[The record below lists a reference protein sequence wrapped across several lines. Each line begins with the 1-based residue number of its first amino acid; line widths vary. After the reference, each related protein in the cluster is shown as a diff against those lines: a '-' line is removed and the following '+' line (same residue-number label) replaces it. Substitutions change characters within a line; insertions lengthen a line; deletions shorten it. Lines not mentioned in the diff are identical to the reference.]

1 MWLCCQFS
9 SSTFFVK
16 AASPFDFLKHN
27 FKKAAIKSNLL
38 FKLMEVWSCFFLE
51 ITKQG
56 FFTVPHPDV
65 FWAYRFHEIKDCI
78 I

>member
-27 FKKAAIKSNLL
+27 FKKAAKKSNLL
-38 FKLMEVWSCFFLE
+38 FKLTEVWSCFYLE
-51 ITKQG
+51 ITK
-56 FFTVPHPDV
+56 
-65 FWAYRFHEIKDCI
+65 
-78 I
+78 